1 MDKIVVYTTQWCGA
15 CKSALPQIRAVA
27 NRLGMRTEV
36 IDVDRCKP
44 GLEDRCSRVEFVP
57 HIEFNGREVSLEQL
71 ENMARK
77 S

>member
-36 IDVDRCKP
+36 VDLDRCPVNMKSAC
-44 GLEDRCSRVEFVP
+44 DAVAFVP
-57 HIEFNGREVSLEQL
+57 HIEYNGREVSLEQL
-71 ENMARK
+71 ESMARK
-77 S
+77 